1 MDNQHIKDEEK
12 DINLL
17 LSRIR
22 KDPKNFKERIIAK
35 IDKFDIL

>member
-1 MDNQHIKDEEK
+1 MDTQHLKDEEK

-22 KDPKNFKERIIAK
+22 KDPKNFKERIKAK
-35 IDKFDIL
+35 LEKFDIL

>member
-1 MDNQHIKDEEK
+1 MNNQFVKDEEK

-22 KDPKNFKERIIAK
+22 KDPKNFKERIK
-35 IDKFDIL
+35 TKLEQFD